1 VRSKD
6 SLGSSRKVAQGCGV
20 SFVNCIYLVTL
31 IISQNFCALVL
42 QTTKQGL
49 DRAAGDRR
57 AAAPPT
63 PRRWP
68 RSASSLPPLRPA
80 RPPRLRPTSSH
91 TAPAPAP
98 ALVAARPCWPRRH
111 RHPVPGSA
119 PACPTSCAPALAG
132 RGATAT
138 QAVRSLPWQEAVRQ
152 WRRTTENLGVV
163 MYL

>member
-1 VRSKD
+1 MGATDFFFHFLGARS
-6 SLGSSRKVAQGCGV
+6 
-20 SFVNCIYLVTL
+20 LVPDP
-31 IISQNFCALVL
+31 N
-42 QTTKQGL
+42 L

-57 AAAPPT
+57 ASAPPT

-68 RSASSLPPLRPA
+68 RSASSPPPLRLA

-98 ALVAARPCWPRRH
+98 ALAAARPCRPRRH

-138 QAVRSLPWQEAVRQ
+138 QAVRSLPWQEAVRYLFLGYYRMNETDAAWFVLVCSGRQ
-152 WRRTTENLGVV
+152 RIVGWRRKGIIGCIAV
-163 MYL
+163 